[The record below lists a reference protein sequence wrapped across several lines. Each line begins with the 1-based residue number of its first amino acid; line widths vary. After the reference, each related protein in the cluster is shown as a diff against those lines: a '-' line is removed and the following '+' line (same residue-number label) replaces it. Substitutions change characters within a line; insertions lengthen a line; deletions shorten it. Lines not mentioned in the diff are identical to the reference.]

1 MARTQQYG
9 GKEADERR
17 TATASR
23 EERQADNAVVD
34 GDRGQRIGDAWG
46 LGSDY
51 GRRCVATEFDE
62 QMDEARSYADS
73 QNWSEKER
81 NAYIA
86 DCQKEAF
93 RVMSQNTRGSTDG
106 KRGRYKN
113 VA

>member
-9 GKEADERR
+9 GKEQDEVR
-17 TATASR
+17 TAVASR

-34 GDRGQRIGDAWG
+34 GDRAIRIEDAWK
-46 LGSDY
+46 LGTDY
-51 GRRCVATEFDE
+51 GRRCVATEFED

-73 QNWSEKER
+73 QGWSEKER
-81 NAYIA
+81 AAYVA
-86 DCQKEAF
+86 ECQKEAF

-106 KRGRYKN
+106 KRERWRK